1 MNSFEK
7 FNFVAVYD
15 NQDLITEILT
25 RQKKMEILFDKG
37 SKNFV
42 GSYVKFVLNFS
53 KFYLYD
59 PETKFEFFTNQ
70 EMLYIIL
77 DFLENEADYTPKG
90 FKETVISLKDDE
102 SDFEQIRDINIVME
116 QKDPDR
122 EQGELFYKFQIF
134 LL

>member
-1 MNSFEK
+1 
-7 FNFVAVYD
+7 
-15 NQDLITEILT
+15 
-25 RQKKMEILFDKG
+25 
-37 SKNFV
+37 
-42 GSYVKFVLNFS
+42 
-53 KFYLYD
+53 
-59 PETKFEFFTNQ
+59 
-70 EMLYIIL
+70 L

-102 SDFEQIRDINIVME
+102 SEIERIRDINIVME

>member
-102 SDFEQIRDINIVME
+102 SDIEQIRDINIVME
-116 QKDPDR
+116 
-122 EQGELFYKFQIF
+122 
-134 LL
+134 